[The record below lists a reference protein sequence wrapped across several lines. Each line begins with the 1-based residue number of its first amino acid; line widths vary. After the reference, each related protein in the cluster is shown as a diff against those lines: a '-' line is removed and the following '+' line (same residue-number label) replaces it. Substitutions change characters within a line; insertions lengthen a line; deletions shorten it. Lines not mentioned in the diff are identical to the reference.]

1 MAALTFKKATK
12 EQSRL
17 RLALFGPS
25 GSGKTFTALR
35 LATGMGGSI
44 AVIDT
49 ERGSASKYAD
59 RFTFDVLEL
68 PRFDIATYCEAIRAA
83 AGYNVLIIDSLT
95 HGWHQLLDQVD
106 KLARAKY
113 QGNTWAAWSEGTP
126 LQRQLVDA
134 LLGFD
139 GHIIAT
145 MRTKTEWTITKDSKG
160 RDKPTRIGLAPEQ
173 GKGIEYEFDLLI
185 EINPEHIGHIIKDR
199 TGKYQDKIIEL
210 PGEDFGAEVAEWLKE
225 GAPPRE
231 PVPTPQPQAEPSAT
245 AMAPQQ
251 AEPSKP
257 KPVRPYEP
265 ETVRRGVQAI
275 AADGAKVKADEG
287 YRGLCVGVIEGL
299 FANDD
304 KNMRAAKRH
313 TLSTYLLGKGSSK
326 EWTAGE
332 VVALLKWA
340 CNGGDASNV
349 NENAP
354 IEAERIVRQYEAE
367 HGQQALGV

>member
-12 EQSRL
+12 EQARL

-44 AVIDT
+44 AVVDT

-59 RFTFDVLEL
+59 RFAFDVLEL
-68 PRFDIATYCEAIRAA
+68 PTFDIDTYCEAIKAA

-145 MRTKTEWTITKDSKG
+145 MRTKTEWTISKDNRG
-160 RDKPTRIGLAPEQ
+160 RDKPTRVGLAPEQ

-185 EINPEHIGHIIKDR
+185 EISPEHIGHIIKDR
-199 TGKYQDKIIEL
+199 TGKYQDKIIEM
-210 PGEDFGAEVAEWLKE
+210 PGEDFGAEVAEWLKD
-225 GAPPRE
+225 GVPPRE
-231 PVPTPQPQAEPSAT
+231 PVTTPQPKESTTATAERRAEPSNL
-245 AMAPQQ
+245 
-251 AEPSKP
+251 

-265 ETVRRGVQAI
+265 EIVRQGVQAI
-275 AADGAKVKADEG
+275 AADGAKAKADEG
-287 YRGLCVGVIEGL
+287 YRGLCVGVLDGL
-299 FANDD
+299 FADDD
-304 KNMRAAKRH
+304 KNVRAAKRH

-340 CNGGDASNV
+340 CNGGDASKV

>member
-1 MAALTFKKATK
+1 MEKDGKNDFHKYLYISYEQAAAAIRSALPEIGLSLSVGVAEMQNWDTTRNNKGVERRLVTLEATLTDTETGAMRVIRWYGEGEDQNDKATAK
-12 EQSRL
+12 AITSGVKYLLMRNLSISSEDDVEPDAEDGKPTKAPAQRQA
-17 RLALFGPS
+17 RPTPS
-25 GSGKTFTALR
+25 GNGHS
-35 LATGMGGSI
+35 
-44 AVIDT
+44 
-49 ERGSASKYAD
+49 SA
-59 RFTFDVLEL
+59 
-68 PRFDIATYCEAIRAA
+68 
-83 AGYNVLIIDSLT
+83 
-95 HGWHQLLDQVD
+95 
-106 KLARAKY
+106 
-113 QGNTWAAWSEGTP
+113 
-126 LQRQLVDA
+126 
-134 LLGFD
+134 
-139 GHIIAT
+139 
-145 MRTKTEWTITKDSKG
+145 
-160 RDKPTRIGLAPEQ
+160 
-173 GKGIEYEFDLLI
+173 
-185 EINPEHIGHIIKDR
+185 
-199 TGKYQDKIIEL
+199 
-210 PGEDFGAEVAEWLKE
+210 
-225 GAPPRE
+225 
-231 PVPTPQPQAEPSAT
+231 PTPQPQAEPSAT

-265 ETVRRGVQAI
+265 ETVRQGVQAI

-287 YRGLCVGVIEGL
+287 YRGLCVGVIDGL

-304 KNMRAAKRH
+304 KNIRTAKRH